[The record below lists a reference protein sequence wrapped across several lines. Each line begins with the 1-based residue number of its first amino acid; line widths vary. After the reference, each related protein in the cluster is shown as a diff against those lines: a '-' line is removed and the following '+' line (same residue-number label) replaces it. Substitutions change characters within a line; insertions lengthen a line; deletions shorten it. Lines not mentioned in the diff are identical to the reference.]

1 MLFLSA
7 HSEVLGFL
15 LNVLHALPNM
25 FTAAYNADVTM
36 IVIPKGISNNVKYL
50 QIWFGSLLLLCANK
64 QNFIRCFSIVS
75 QKREFKIK
83 GKIVVC

>member
-15 LNVLHALPNM
+15 LNILHALPNM
-25 FTAAYNADVTM
+25 FIAAYNVDTTI

-50 QIWFGSLLLLCANK
+50 QI
-64 QNFIRCFSIVS
+64 
-75 QKREFKIK
+75 
-83 GKIVVC
+83 